1 VQNLPIL
8 RRSQETS
15 DSCKQA
21 YTLCYNFSHSMN
33 TSSHLPKVSI
43 IMPSFNQGQFL
54 ESSIHSVLEQDYPNI
69 EYIIVDG
76 GSKDNSLEII
86 KKYKDHLAWWASE
99 KDKGHADALNKGFS
113 HATGEILAW
122 LNSDDIY
129 FPNAVSE
136 AVSILTNHPDVG
148 MVYGDADLIDDSGV
162 TVGKFASKQTSY
174 RQMLRGSVHIPQATT
189 FIRADVW
196 RQVGPLDLSLF
207 FSFDY
212 DLWVK
217 IAKVSKVLYV
227 PKRWAKFRIH
237 GAGKT
242 IVNDDRCYPDMLRVL
257 ERETGSSWLSWL
269 RLRMIARKAFYS
281 WMPWK
286 FRLRLRKILTFK

>member
-1 VQNLPIL
+1 
-8 RRSQETS
+8 
-15 DSCKQA
+15 
-21 YTLCYNFSHSMN
+21 MN
-33 TSSHLPKVSI
+33 MTTHLSKVSI
-43 IMPSFNQGQFL
+43 ITPSFNQGQFL
-54 ESSIHSVLEQDYPNI
+54 EASIRSVLEQDYPNL
-69 EYIIVDG
+69 EYIVVDG
-76 GSKDNSLEII
+76 GSKDDSIEII
-86 KKYKDHLAWWASE
+86 KKYQDRLAWWVSE
-99 KDKGHADALNKGFS
+99 KDKGHADALNKGFARAS
-113 HATGEILAW
+113 GDILAW

-136 AVSILTNHPDVG
+136 AVSVLTQNPKVG
-148 MVYGDADLIDDSGV
+148 MVYGDADLIDDSGA
-162 TVGKFASKQTSY
+162 TVGQFASKQTGY

-189 FIRADVW
+189 FFRAALW

-217 IAKVSKVLYV
+217 FARESEILYV
-227 PKRWAKFRIH
+227 PQKWARFRIH

-257 ERETGSSWLSWL
+257 EREGGSWFSML
-269 RLRMIARKAFYS
+269 RARMIARKVLYS

-286 FRLRLRKILTFK
+286 FRLRLRKLLNF

>member
-1 VQNLPIL
+1 MKPL
-8 RRSQETS
+8 SAS
-15 DSCKQA
+15 
-21 YTLCYNFSHSMN
+21 
-33 TSSHLPKVSI
+33 PKVSI
-43 IMPSFNQGQFL
+43 ITPSYNQGQFL
-54 ESSIHSVLEQDYPNI
+54 EASILSVLEQDYPNL

-76 GSKDNSLEII
+76 GSRDASVEII
-86 KKYKDHLAWWASE
+86 RKYQDRLAWWVSE

-136 AVSILTNHPDVG
+136 AVSILTSRPDVG
-148 MVYGDADLIDDSGV
+148 MVYGDADLIDDAG
-162 TVGKFASKQTSY
+162 TPAGQFGAKQTSY

-189 FIRADVW
+189 FFRADVW

-217 IAKVSKVLYV
+217 IAKASQVLYV
-227 PKRWAKFRIH
+227 PRRWAKFRIH
-237 GAGKT
+237 SSGKT

-257 ERETGSSWLSWL
+257 EREGGGWLSWL
-269 RLRMIARKAFYS
+269 RLRMIARKALYS

>member
-1 VQNLPIL
+1 MNNL
-8 RRSQETS
+8 S
-15 DSCKQA
+15 
-21 YTLCYNFSHSMN
+21 N
-33 TSSHLPKVSI
+33 LPKVSI
-43 IMPSFNQGQFL
+43 ITPSFNQGQFL
-54 ESSIHSVLEQDYPNI
+54 EDSIRSVLEQDYPDI

-86 KKYKDHLAWWASE
+86 RKYEDRLAWWVSE
-99 KDKGHADALNKGFS
+99 KDRGHADALNKGFAR
-113 HATGEILAW
+113 ATGEILAW

-129 FPNAVSE
+129 FPGAVAE
-136 AVSILTNHPDVG
+136 AISVLRSQPAVG
-148 MVYGDADLIDDSGV
+148 MVYGDADLIDDAGE
-162 TVGKFASKQTSY
+162 TVGKFASRQTSY

-189 FIRADVW
+189 FFRANIW

-212 DLWVK
+212 DLWVR
-217 IAKVSKVLYV
+217 ISKVSQLLYV

-237 GAGKT
+237 EAGKT

-257 ERETGSSWLSWL
+257 EREGGSWLSWL
-269 RLRMIARKAFYS
+269 RLRMIARKLLYS

-286 FRLRLRKILTFK
+286 FRLRLRKLLTFK

>member
-1 VQNLPIL
+1 
-8 RRSQETS
+8 
-15 DSCKQA
+15 
-21 YTLCYNFSHSMN
+21 MN
-33 TSSHLPKVSI
+33 TSSNLPKVSI

-69 EYIIVDG
+69 EYILVDG
-76 GSKDNSLEII
+76 GSKDASVEII
-86 KKYKDHLAWWASE
+86 KKYKDHLAWWVSE

-122 LNSDDIY
+122 LNSDDLY

-136 AVSILTNHPDVG
+136 AVSILTSRSDVG

-257 ERETGSSWLSWL
+257 ERETGSNWLSWL
-269 RLRMIARKAFYS
+269 RLRMLARKAFYS

>member
-1 VQNLPIL
+1 
-8 RRSQETS
+8 
-15 DSCKQA
+15 
-21 YTLCYNFSHSMN
+21 MN
-33 TSSHLPKVSI
+33 TSLSFPKVSI
-43 IMPSFNQGQFL
+43 ITPSYNQGQFL
-54 ESSIHSVLEQDYPNI
+54 EASIRSVLEQDYPNL
-69 EYIIVDG
+69 EYIVVDG
-76 GSKDNSLEII
+76 GSKDGSIEVIQ
-86 KKYKDHLAWWASE
+86 KYQDRLAWWVSE

-113 HATGEILAW
+113 RASGEILAW

-129 FPNAVSE
+129 FPTAVSE
-136 AVSILTNHPDVG
+136 AVDVLARQPKVG
-148 MVYGDADLIDDSGV
+148 MVYGDADLIDDSGA
-162 TVGKFASKQTSY
+162 TVGQFASKQTGY

-189 FIRADVW
+189 FFRADLW

-217 IAKVSKVLYV
+217 IAKASEILYV
-227 PKRWAKFRIH
+227 PNKWAKFRIH

-257 ERETGSSWLSWL
+257 EREGGSWFSIL
-269 RLRMIARKAFYS
+269 RMRMIARKMLYS

-286 FRLRLRKILTFK
+286 FRLRLRKKLNF

>member
-1 VQNLPIL
+1 
-8 RRSQETS
+8 
-15 DSCKQA
+15 
-21 YTLCYNFSHSMN
+21 MN
-33 TSSHLPKVSI
+33 TSSNLPKVSI
-43 IMPSFNQGQFL
+43 IMPSFNQGRFL
-54 ESSIHSVLEQDYPNI
+54 EASIQSVLAQDYPNL
-69 EYIIVDG
+69 EYIVVDG
-76 GSKDNSLEII
+76 GSKDESVEII
-86 KKYKDHLAWWASE
+86 RKYQDHLDWWVSE

-136 AVSILTNHPDVG
+136 AVAVLTSQPEVG
-148 MVYGDADLIDDSGV
+148 MVYADAELIDDSGV
-162 TVGKFASKQTSY
+162 TVGRFGSKQTSY

-217 IAKVSKVLYV
+217 IAKASQVLYV
-227 PKRWAKFRIH
+227 PKLWAKFRIH
-237 GAGKT
+237 SSGKT

-257 ERETGSSWLSWL
+257 EREGGGWLSWL
-269 RLRMIARKAFYS
+269 RLRMIARKLLYS

-286 FRLRLRKILTFK
+286 FRLRLRKLLTFK

>member
-1 VQNLPIL
+1 
-8 RRSQETS
+8 
-15 DSCKQA
+15 
-21 YTLCYNFSHSMN
+21 MN
-33 TSSHLPKVSI
+33 SSSNLPKVSI
-43 IMPSFNQGQFL
+43 ITPSFNQGQFL
-54 ESSIHSVLEQDYPNI
+54 EASIRSVLEQDYPNL

-76 GSKDNSLEII
+76 GSKDESVEII
-86 KKYKDHLAWWASE
+86 KKYQDRLAWWVSE

-136 AVSILTNHPDVG
+136 AVAILTSRPEVG
-148 MVYGDADLIDDSGV
+148 MVYGDADLIDDSGK
-162 TVGKFASKQTSY
+162 TVGQFGSKQTSY
-174 RQMLRGSVHIPQATT
+174 KQMLRGSVHIPQATT
-189 FIRADVW
+189 FFRTNLW
-196 RQVGPLDLSLF
+196 HQVGPLDLTLF

-217 IAKVSKVLYV
+217 LAKVSQILYV

-257 ERETGSSWLSWL
+257 EREGGSWLSWL
-269 RLRMIARKAFYS
+269 RLRMITRKLLYS
-281 WMPWK
+281 WLPWE
-286 FRLRLRKILTFK
+286 FRLRLRKALTFK